1 MTRARITD
9 QSEKKKI
16 ISLNTN
22 KKSRETKKK
31 AKKYVKPSIS
41 SPVLNKMSSLSL
53 DTKTIISDS
62 KPNAAIK
69 EDGKLQQSIS
79 VFRKHY
85 VKNIADTIGD
95 PNDIQFTLKQY
106 WNNLPK
112 QRKNISVN
120 HHLVSE

>member
-53 DTKTIISDS
+53 DTKTITSDS

-85 VKNIADTIGD
+85 VKNIADAIGD

-106 WNNLPK
+106 
-112 QRKNISVN
+112 
-120 HHLVSE
+120 